1 MSDNNS
7 DRKERK
13 GNTRRRPNESLSALG
28 KLPPQAIDM
37 EEAVLGALMLEK
49 DALTAVVDILSPSS
63 FYKDAH
69 GLIYEAILDL
79 FNAGEPIDLLTVVNQ
94 L

>member
-13 GNTRRRPNESLSALG
+13 VNTRRRPNESLSALG

-49 DALTAVVDILSPSS
+49 DALTAVVDILSPGS
-63 FYKDAH
+63 F
-69 GLIYEAILDL
+69 
-79 FNAGEPIDLLTVVNQ
+79 
-94 L
+94 